1 MSPTIPVQ
9 RALVYLDNCAITLSQ
24 DLSEHGGSMPSPY
37 LQDLVR
43 NMRLRGYAIRTQK
56 TYLHWIRSA

>member
-1 MSPTIPVQ
+1 
-9 RALVYLDNCAITLSQ
+9 
-24 DLSEHGGSMPSPY
+24 MPSPY